1 MKIFRIFLAI
11 IILVAGG
18 FLAYNHFSW
27 DVYASEK
34 FQAPQ
39 EGFQQV
45 SISQLKKNPA
55 DYRDKMVEIQ
65 GTISLEC
72 PTGCWFYM
80 KDETGA
86 DIKVELAYDN
96 FAIPQAAGKKARVQ
110 GKFVIE
116 NDQPQVNG
124 KKVFIK

>member
-1 MKIFRIFLAI
+1 MKIFKIFLVI
-11 IILVAGG
+11 IILVVAG
-18 FLAYNHFSW
+18 FLLYNHFSW

-45 SISQLKKNPA
+45 SISQLKKSPA
-55 DYRDKMVEIQ
+55 DYMDKMIETNGV
-65 GTISLEC
+65 ISIEC

-80 KDETGA
+80 KDESGT

-96 FAIPQAAGKKARVQ
+96 FAIPQATGKKVRVQ

-116 NDQPQVNG
+116 NDLPPN
-124 KKVFIK
+124 